1 MSQPIKIYKYVSYSS
16 ITLVILF
23 LLPLVI
29 NAKWETISGLMLN
42 NSDLFGSTMV
52 RGVVFSLITSIISV
66 LIAFVLAT
74 SLRKV
79 SVISNASKWLSLLFI
94 PFFLG
99 NVSIAF
105 IFKILFLQSGI
116 MSFAYSS
123 SFKLYFILGLIQVW
137 QFGSLFT
144 YLFWLSFQSISNNKI
159 EYALNARMSKW
170 EFQRDVV
177 MPHAKNMLILLF
189 LLAFIFNFY
198 EDAKLSL
205 IFRASQGT
213 GSELISQWLYRNFR
227 ADILINFDY
236 ASTKVFSTSLYIIIP
251 LILTLVFFSILLF
264 NKGILTFCRKRM
276 NFSRSHFSNKRKGK
290 KANLTILLL
299 AITII
304 IPIALSFVSLGKISF
319 SSAISKL
326 AEPAYLTALAAI
338 GSSIFAIL
346 FAISSR
352 LAWPSKMS
360 SFNKFSSL
368 YISVLF
374 IVLVVPPIAL
384 MVSGFYWIR
393 ILDISGIG
401 SIVTFW
407 LLGHCFLTL
416 PILGSFLLINHFRV
430 SEDELIFHKVHKSR
444 IIDVVKN
451 SFTKRFKMEYILT
464 FIFAFSLIWNEA
476 VLNRVFSDSIP
487 SFVSAIIG
495 TISSRN
501 ADFSVGFAY
510 FCVSLSLAL
519 ICMVLWMFV
528 IKKAK
533 KILIVDEKVRS

>member
-1 MSQPIKIYKYVSYSS
+1 
-16 ITLVILF
+16 
-23 LLPLVI
+23 
-29 NAKWETISGLMLN
+29 
-42 NSDLFGSTMV
+42 
-52 RGVVFSLITSIISV
+52 
-66 LIAFVLAT
+66 
-74 SLRKV
+74 
-79 SVISNASKWLSLLFI
+79 
-94 PFFLG
+94 
-99 NVSIAF
+99 
-105 IFKILFLQSGI
+105 

-123 SFKLYFILGLIQVW
+123 SLKLYLILGLIQMW
-137 QFGSLFT
+137 QFSSLFT

-177 MPHAKNMLILLF
+177 IPHAKNMLILLF

-198 EDAKLSL
+198 EDAKLTL

-251 LILTLVFFSILLF
+251 LILVLVFLSISLF
-264 NKGILTFCRKRM
+264 NKGILELCRNRINLVK
-276 NFSRSHFSNKRKGK
+276 NHFSNKSK
-290 KANLTILLL
+290 KIKTNLIIFLLVV
-299 AITII
+299 II
-304 IPIALSFVSLGKISF
+304 VLPIILSFISLGKISF
-319 SSAISKL
+319 SNSILKL
-326 AEPAYLTALAAI
+326 AEPAYLTALATIA
-338 GSSIFAIL
+338 SSVFAIL

-352 LAWPSKMS
+352 LAWPNKMNSFNNFS
-360 SFNKFSSL
+360 SF
-368 YISVLF
+368 YISILFVLL
-374 IVLVVPPIAL
+374 IVPPIAL

-401 SIVTFW
+401 SITTFW

-430 SEDELIFHKVHKSR
+430 SENELIFHKVHKSR
-444 IIDVVKN
+444 AIDVIKY
-451 SFTKRFKMEYILT
+451 SFTKRFRMEYVLT

-487 SFVSAIIG
+487 SFVSAIIR
-495 TISSRN
+495 TINSRS

-510 FCVSLSLAL
+510 FCVSLLLAL
-519 ICMVLWMFV
+519 ICMTLWIFV
-528 IKKAK
+528 IKKAQK
-533 KILIVDEKVRS
+533 SLIADEKVRS